1 MRQNDLDDH
10 GLDDWPRKTAI
21 SAALSELDCSN
32 AGLGPPCT
40 WPSSLKSAAALLL
53 RLPMPAFLLWG
64 ERSVQLYNDACLPLL
79 GERHPAALG
88 QPFAASWPTLWRDHA
103 SLRRAIENRKP
114 CTLHD
119 LCLEGATGAARHALC
134 CMPMPDER
142 GLTGGLLLT
151 LHDEAPADGAGFAV
165 RDERLCLLEEVFRS
179 APTFVHV
186 LNGPDFVIESANAA
200 FYRLAGRPDLLG
212 RPLFRAL
219 PEMLS
224 ARYQGLLTGVLQT
237 GEPFIGREQLVRLG
251 GAPGREP
258 EERYMDLV
266 YLRLGDSP
274 CLLGYGADVTDRVHA
289 RQEAITR
296 LKESEAQLSAI
307 FSRAAVGLS
316 ELSLDGRF
324 LRVNDTL
331 CEMLGRSREDLLG
344 VPAAEVTHQEDL
356 PNTVAA
362 LQRVAITGER
372 TSLDKRYLRP
382 DGSVV
387 YANSALTLL
396 HDERGNPR
404 SFLAVTV
411 DLTERRSAEEA
422 LRESEEH
429 FRYTVELNPQITW
442 TADPRG
448 SIIASPQRWIDWTG
462 SSALGDGWRR
472 SVHPEDLPMV
482 EAAWKASL
490 DSGQPPDIEFRL
502 RMRGGHYRWVRARAY
517 PRRDAGGRIVRW
529 YGNIEDIHDRRLAEE
544 ALRYSEEL
552 HRFAAEAG
560 HIGNWDLD
568 IASGAL
574 MLAPQM
580 AALLGYPAEHMVLPA
595 AQWKSLV
602 LHEDRGALDAAIRI
616 AVKNAER
623 VDIEYRVRH
632 RDGTIRWLYSRGA
645 AVRSDG
651 GSVIRLRGAALDI
664 TERKAADA
672 ALRASEERYR
682 VLIELNPDAVLVD
695 AGERIVYANPAALRI
710 LGATSTDEL
719 IGRAPTSFIEPR
731 CRAAVRA
738 SLDQASRH
746 GVIPPLSE
754 QRWHRLDGSVI
765 DVQLSLGPVYWEG
778 AQATQMLLRDIS
790 ERKRT
795 EDALRISNERLKLV
809 IEGSGEG
816 IWDWD
821 IADNRYV
828 FSGRLKR
835 LLGWDAVEPR
845 DGGKALRRAIHPDD
859 QMRVW
864 SALRA
869 YMEGRASSYACEFR
883 IRTQNRGWRW
893 MQSRG
898 IIVARDADGKPQL
911 MTGTMADISGK
922 KEAEEQIW
930 RHANFDGLTGLP
942 NRRLFRDRLDQEVRK
957 AARHAHRIALLF
969 IDLDR
974 FKQVNDLL
982 GHDAGDMLLAQ
993 ASQRLK
999 SCVRDSDTVARLGG
1013 DEFTVILTELES
1025 FDHVEQVCQKILE
1038 TLETPF
1044 NIGKEVAY
1052 MSGSVGVTIYPD
1064 DAMRSDEL
1072 IRKADQAMYAA
1083 KHAGKN
1089 RFSYFTQAMDEKA
1102 HLRLRLASELR
1113 GALSAGQLE
1122 VRYQPVVELAS
1133 QRIVKAEALLRWHHP
1148 RLGLVEPASFIPL
1161 AEETGMINQIGNW
1174 VFKQAADCCKVWS
1187 THLGEP
1193 FQIGVNKSPIQF
1205 LSPKEESDWRAHL
1218 EELGLPG
1225 SSISIEIT
1233 EGLLLHASSSVNN
1246 RLLEYRDAGIQV
1258 AIDDFGTGYSSMAYL
1273 KKFDI
1278 DYLKID
1284 QSFVR
1289 DMDTDPGDRTI
1300 AESIIVMA
1308 HKLGLKVIAEGIET
1322 EAQRRLLVEAG
1333 CDYGQGFLFAKAL
1346 TSADFEQL
1354 LLAGNQRAMLSA

>member
-1 MRQNDLDDH
+1 
-10 GLDDWPRKTAI
+10 
-21 SAALSELDCSN
+21 
-32 AGLGPPCT
+32 
-40 WPSSLKSAAALLL
+40 
-53 RLPMPAFLLWG
+53 
-64 ERSVQLYNDACLPLL
+64 
-79 GERHPAALG
+79 
-88 QPFAASWPTLWRDHA
+88 
-103 SLRRAIENRKP
+103 
-114 CTLHD
+114 
-119 LCLEGATGAARHALC
+119 
-134 CMPMPDER
+134 
-142 GLTGGLLLT
+142 
-151 LHDEAPADGAGFAV
+151 
-165 RDERLCLLEEVFRS
+165 
-179 APTFVHV
+179 
-186 LNGPDFVIESANAA
+186 
-200 FYRLAGRPDLLG
+200 
-212 RPLFRAL
+212 
-219 PEMLS
+219 
-224 ARYQGLLTGVLQT
+224 
-237 GEPFIGREQLVRLG
+237 
-251 GAPGREP
+251 
-258 EERYMDLV
+258 
-266 YLRLGDSP
+266 
-274 CLLGYGADVTDRVHA
+274 
-289 RQEAITR
+289 
-296 LKESEAQLSAI
+296 
-307 FSRAAVGLS
+307 
-316 ELSLDGRF
+316 
-324 LRVNDTL
+324 
-331 CEMLGRSREDLLG
+331 
-344 VPAAEVTHQEDL
+344 
-356 PNTVAA
+356 
-362 LQRVAITGER
+362 
-372 TSLDKRYLRP
+372 
-382 DGSVV
+382 
-387 YANSALTLL
+387 
-396 HDERGNPR
+396 
-404 SFLAVTV
+404 
-411 DLTERRSAEEA
+411 
-422 LRESEEH
+422 
-429 FRYTVELNPQITW
+429 
-442 TADPRG
+442 
-448 SIIASPQRWIDWTG
+448 
-462 SSALGDGWRR
+462 
-472 SVHPEDLPMV
+472 
-482 EAAWKASL
+482 
-490 DSGQPPDIEFRL
+490 
-502 RMRGGHYRWVRARAY
+502 
-517 PRRDAGGRIVRW
+517 
-529 YGNIEDIHDRRLAEE
+529 
-544 ALRYSEEL
+544 
-552 HRFAAEAG
+552 
-560 HIGNWDLD
+560 
-568 IASGAL
+568 
-574 MLAPQM
+574 
-580 AALLGYPAEHMVLPA
+580 
-595 AQWKSLV
+595 
-602 LHEDRGALDAAIRI
+602 
-616 AVKNAER
+616 
-623 VDIEYRVRH
+623 
-632 RDGTIRWLYSRGA
+632 
-645 AVRSDG
+645 
-651 GSVIRLRGAALDI
+651 
-664 TERKAADA
+664 
-672 ALRASEERYR
+672 
-682 VLIELNPDAVLVD
+682 
-695 AGERIVYANPAALRI
+695 
-710 LGATSTDEL
+710 
-719 IGRAPTSFIEPR
+719 
-731 CRAAVRA
+731 
-738 SLDQASRH
+738 
-746 GVIPPLSE
+746 
-754 QRWHRLDGSVI
+754 
-765 DVQLSLGPVYWEG
+765 VYWEG

-795 EDALRISNERLKLV
+795 EHALRISNERLKLV

-821 IADNRYV
+821 IARNHYV
-828 FSGRLKR
+828 FSDRLKR
-835 LLGWDAVEPR
+835 LLGWNAIEPR
-845 DGGKALRRAIHPDD
+845 DGGKALQRAIHPEDR
-859 QMRVW
+859 MRVW

-869 YMEGRASSYACEFR
+869 YMEGRASSYSCDFR
-883 IRTQNRGWRW
+883 IRAQSWGWRW

-898 IIVARDADGKPQL
+898 ISGARDADGKPQL

-1052 MSGSVGVTIYPD
+1052 MSGSIGVTIYPD

-1122 VRYQPVVELAS
+1122 VRYQPVVELTS

-1161 AEETGMINQIGNW
+1161 AEETGMITQIGNW
-1174 VFKQAADCCKVWS
+1174 VFRQAVDCCKAWS
-1187 THLGEP
+1187 QHLGEP

-1218 EELGLPG
+1218 EALGLPG

-1289 DMDTDPGDRTI
+1289 DMDTDAGDRTI

-1346 TSADFEQL
+1346 SAADFERL
-1354 LLAGNQRAMLSA
+1354 LLAGNQRAVLSA